1 MKKRI
6 VLLMPIITLASSI
19 SAQSWNHT
27 EAEVVVVDSVYDEV
41 YVDSVAD
48 YAVADTSIVVDVNDN
63 QQGFTYGE
71 LGKYVSDVDKDIPFA
86 GGYYNKN
93 TFVVIIANQNYQRE
107 SDVDF
112 ALNDGD
118 SFADYC
124 NLALGIPESN
134 IHLIKDGTLNH
145 MIYELDWLN
154 NVCTAYD
161 GDASV
166 IFYYAGHGVPNESD
180 GNPFLLPVDGSGK
193 NMRTC
198 YGLDELY
205 STLGTMPAKQIIVF
219 MDACF
224 SGSKR
229 NGEILTSAR
238 GVAIKA
244 KQGVPKGKLIILS
257 AAQGDETAYSYR
269 EEGHGLF
276 TYFLLKKLKETKGN
290 ATLEELA
297 RYVKTQVRRHSIVEN
312 EKSQTPSISYSS
324 QMENNWRQMKLK

>member
-41 YVDSVAD
+41 YADSVAD
-48 YAVADTSIVVDVNDN
+48 YAVADTSIVVQEDFE
-63 QQGFTYGE
+63 QMY
-71 LGKYVSDVDKDIPFA
+71 S
-86 GGYYNKN
+86 GYYNKN

-154 NVCTAYD
+154 NVCMAYD

-166 IFYYAGHGVPNESD
+166 IFYYAGHGIPNESD